1 MTLGMD
7 NSFTI
12 EVWISLDSNK
22 TTGPYP
28 VMCTAEGTI
37 CLSIEGGRVVG
48 RYGTAVV
55 TSSISLTADTWYNI
69 IFRHRIEDESI
80 SIFIDAANVGAT
92 TGVQNLNFTNL
103 ASSTDLTMY
112 IGRQNTTYFRG
123 TIDEVRIYNE
133 GIQDNEITMHVSL
146 DSIDRPVLKSYG
158 TLHLRMEDSA
168 SSSSLINSGLL
179 SGTTAKLSGPVFVTS
194 FQQLLRFKITYPNNR

>member
-1 MTLGMD
+1 MWITGDIWTYTNPSFQNISNITDGIMVKVSNTCD
-7 NSFTI
+7 CYFSFTI

-69 IFRHRIEDESI
+69 IFRHRIEGKI
-80 SIFIDAANVGAT
+80 
-92 TGVQNLNFTNL
+92 
-103 ASSTDLTMY
+103 
-112 IGRQNTTYFRG
+112 
-123 TIDEVRIYNE
+123 
-133 GIQDNEITMHVSL
+133 
-146 DSIDRPVLKSYG
+146 
-158 TLHLRMEDSA
+158 
-168 SSSSLINSGLL
+168 LL
-179 SGTTAKLSGPVFVTS
+179 FGFLS
-194 FQQLLRFKITYPNNR
+194 